1 MRAIGL
7 IAALALAACSQR
19 DAPAEEIAQTAEEI
33 VGDASPT
40 PALADGKYAPRDEC
54 GKLEG
59 AALFRQ
65 RLALAVEARDAE
77 GVAALAADDIKLDF
91 GDGSGRA
98 ELVKRLDEQGG
109 KLWDELDAI
118 LALGC
123 SANDQGGLTVPW
135 YFDQEI
141 PVDPY
146 DGMIVTG
153 ENVPLLLG
161 PDAKSQ
167 ELAALNW
174 DVVELTAGLVTENP
188 FQKVKFDG
196 KEGYV
201 ATDKLRS
208 LIDYRLSAIS
218 RNGRWRIVTFLAG
231 D

>member
-7 IAALALAACSQR
+7 AAALVLVACSQQ
-19 DAPAEEIAQTAEEI
+19 DAPAEEVAQAAEEM
-33 VGDASPT
+33 VGEAT
-40 PALADGKYAPRDEC
+40 PVSALAQGKYAPRDEC
-54 GKLEG
+54 GKIEG
-59 AALFRQ
+59 ASLFRQ

-91 GDGSGRA
+91 GDGAGRA
-98 ELVKRLDEQGG
+98 ELIKRLDEPGR
-109 KLWDELDAI
+109 KLWDELGALLD
-118 LALGC
+118 LGC
-123 SANDQGGLTVPW
+123 AENDQGGITLPW

-141 PVDPY
+141 PIDPY

-161 PDAKSQ
+161 PDPQSQ
-167 ELAALNW
+167 QLAALNW
-174 DVVELTAGLVTENP
+174 EAIELTAGLVTENP

-208 LIDYRLSAIS
+208 LIAYRLSAIS
-218 RNGRWRIVTFLAG
+218 RNGRWRITSFIAG